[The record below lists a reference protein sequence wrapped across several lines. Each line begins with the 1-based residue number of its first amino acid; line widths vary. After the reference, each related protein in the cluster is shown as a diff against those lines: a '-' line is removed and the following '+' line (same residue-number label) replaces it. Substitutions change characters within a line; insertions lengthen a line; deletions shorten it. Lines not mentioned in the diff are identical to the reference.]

1 MAMMQVR
8 IEMEPTSLRLLL
20 LAFGMD
26 HPYRV
31 IAQEE
36 IFHSLPHINR
46 EKIKESLD
54 GLAAEGLLTKF
65 SSRYCFNKPIPAELR
80 RSIEQVITP
89 SGTVRILRQASEGK
103 EVRGEDANSNPPL
116 PL

>member
-1 MAMMQVR
+1 MAMTQVR
-8 IEMEPTSLRLLL
+8 VDTGPESLRLML

-36 IFHSLPHINR
+36 IFRSLPHVNR

-54 GLAAEGLLTKF
+54 HLAKEGLLTKF
-65 SSRYCFNKPIPAELR
+65 SSRYCFNKPFPPEVR
-80 RSIEQVITP
+80 RLMERVITP
-89 SGTVRILRQASEGK
+89 SGTVRIIQ
-103 EVRGEDANSNPPL
+103 
-116 PL
+116 